1 MRIPSRTSA
10 PAAPR
15 AALPVPWRRAQRED
29 SGPPG
34 QGAGGITDA
43 ESSALAKRGI
53 ALGEALGRSGR
64 ADGCPIRGVDG
75 EGRDVVVRVIDLPE
89 RGSRAMRRLGALREL
104 RHSGVVRI
112 RALVPLARGRM
123 AVVTDLVDGADLA
136 VVLGSRGRLGG
147 GESAALLDGVGSAL
161 AALHDEGLVHGDVS
175 AANVMI
181 TSSGEPVLIDLL
193 GGIMEMGTQGTAA
206 PERLAG
212 GAATPSSDVYS
223 LAALVLE
230 CRGSDPESR
239 VEAAAL
245 LADALEEDPRTRPT
259 ARDLAAR
266 APQLGW
272 PEAIEL
278 PEGARLASGALRSA
292 ARTPT
297 RVVPSRRSLGRGGD
311 GHRRRARLGAALA
324 ALAAGGAVLALGVVG
339 IMARPGADDDAG
351 GAAPASSAAS
361 AGPRAAAAPASA
373 AEESL
378 EGIVTGLVRAR
389 DAALVSGDAQ
399 ALALTSVEGSP
410 AALADT
416 ALLGAL
422 RDGDERVAG
431 LTTSVAGVSE
441 VIGASCP
448 DQQWEGAR
456 CARVSLRQGP
466 TTWTDDDGAHEAPA
480 QRAREVILVLVPGP
494 WRVAEVLE
502 PE

>member
-10 PAAPR
+10 SAGLR
-15 AALPVPWRRAQRED
+15 AALPALRRRAQRED
-29 SGPPG
+29 GGPPG

-64 ADGCPIRGVDG
+64 ADGCPFRGVDA
-75 EGRDVVVRVIDLPE
+75 EGRDIVVRVIDLPE

-245 LADALEEDPRTRPT
+245 LADALGEDPRTRPT

-311 GHRRRARLGAALA
+311 GHRRRARLGV

-351 GAAPASSAAS
+351 GAATASSAAS

-441 VIGASCP
+441 VVGAFCP

>member
-10 PAAPR
+10 SAGLR
-15 AALPVPWRRAQRED
+15 AALPALRRRAQRED
-29 SGPPG
+29 GGPPG

-64 ADGCPIRGVDG
+64 ADGRPFRGVDA
-75 EGRDVVVRVIDLPE
+75 EGRDIVVRVIDLPE

-245 LADALEEDPRTRPT
+245 LADALGEDPRTRPT

-324 ALAAGGAVLALGVVG
+324 AGGAVLALGVVG

-351 GAAPASSAAS
+351 GAATASSAAS

-441 VIGASCP
+441 VVGAFCP